1 MVLFYWVILSPSA
14 HLPLPHTPLPRP
26 LLPTLNPQPFG
37 EDGSGYYSEATKGCY
52 DVIANAKE
60 LVTHAVDRTLAA
72 RAAAGTQGSLFTV
85 ADFGTADAGTSMVST
100 CSCVVWQGL
109 SDRSP
114 RSRTPPP
121 VSAAVMTDRVA
132 PYPQPLMVSVV
143 QQVRAAEGAST
154 PIMVAYEDQTN
165 NDWNSVFKRVH
176 GVLPGA
182 DQSYLD
188 DASDTN
194 VFMWLVNKL

>member
-1 MVLFYWVILSPSA
+1 
-14 HLPLPHTPLPRP
+14 
-26 LLPTLNPQPFG
+26 
-37 EDGSGYYSEATKGCY
+37 
-52 DVIANAKE
+52 
-60 LVTHAVDRTLAA
+60 
-72 RAAAGTQGSLFTV
+72 
-85 ADFGTADAGTSMVST
+85 
-100 CSCVVWQGL
+100 
-109 SDRSP
+109 
-114 RSRTPPP
+114 
-121 VSAAVMTDRVA
+121 MTDRVA
-132 PYPQPLMVSVV
+132 PCPQPLMVSVV

-194 VFMWLVNKL
+194 VFMWLVNEL